1 MKQVELRQVAKGQI
15 VEFVSMVLD
24 ETCWERK
31 PAVVHAKVVKQKKA
45 VTEVIDLR
53 DGFVMLCDPDELV
66 TVIL

>member
-31 PAVVHAKVVKQKKA
+31 PAVVQAKVVKQTKA
-45 VTEVIDLR
+45 TTEVIDLR
-53 DGFVMLCDPDELV
+53 DGHTMICDPDELV